1 MAKQY
6 YVYILT
12 NTTHT
17 TLYTGV
23 TNNLPRRVYE
33 HRNGLVEG
41 FTKKY
46 KLHKLVYYEVTEDIN
61 AAIAREKQIKGGSRQ
76 KKLDLVNRLNP
87 EWKDL
92 YEEILPA

>member
-1 MAKQY
+1 MPKQFF
-6 YVYILT
+6 VYIMT
-12 NTTHT
+12 NQYNT

-23 TNNLPRRVYE
+23 TNNLQRRVME
-33 HRNGLVEG
+33 HKQGVVEG

-46 KLHKLVYYEVTEDIN
+46 RLHKLVYYEITEDIN

-76 KKLDLVNRLNP
+76 KKLDLVNGMNK

-92 YEEILPA
+92 ADDL